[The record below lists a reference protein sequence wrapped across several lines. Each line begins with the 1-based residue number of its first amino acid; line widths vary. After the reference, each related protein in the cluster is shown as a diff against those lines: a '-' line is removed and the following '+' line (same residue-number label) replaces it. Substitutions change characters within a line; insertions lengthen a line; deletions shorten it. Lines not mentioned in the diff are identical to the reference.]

1 MASKLLGWLVG
12 GTFRFSFCSC
22 LFVGAPGEMVAV
34 MTMVHVE
41 VVEEVMDV
49 IEVVA
54 DKQVHN
60 DGDKVTR

>member
-1 MASKLLGWLVG
+1 MSV
-12 GTFRFSFCSC
+12 C
-22 LFVGAPGEMVAV
+22 GAPGEMVAV

-49 IEVVA
+49 IEV

-60 DGDKVTR
+60 DGDEVTR

>member
-1 MASKLLGWLVG
+1 
-12 GTFRFSFCSC
+12 
-22 LFVGAPGEMVAV
+22 MVAV

-54 DKQVHN
+54 DKQVL
-60 DGDKVTR
+60 

>member
-1 MASKLLGWLVG
+1 MSV
-12 GTFRFSFCSC
+12 C
-22 LFVGAPGEMVAV
+22 GAPGEMVAV